1 MALQYSE
8 DESSDS
14 SSAYNIDTYG
24 GEFGYGFPFT
34 DEAKYYIYA
43 AYEKIG
49 IRNVDT
55 LEKVEKGISTFC
67 EKTRQ
72 QFGYRLTKAGFVA

>member
-55 LEKVEKGISTFC
+55 LEKVEKAYQPFVKNTATVWISP
-67 EKTRQ
+67 
-72 QFGYRLTKAGFVA
+72 Y